1 MSAAHEAERVSAAR
15 EAERVS
21 AGLVAVVATR
31 PAQKMR
37 LAAWTAAWILLA
49 LGLAFGA
56 GGAYAVSLA
65 TEMIILSL
73 WAVSYNLVYGY
84 LGEIS
89 FGHAA
94 FFGAGAF
101 AVPLLAQRGF
111 PFGLALVGGFVSGAL
126 FAAAMT
132 LVLRRTRGVYYA
144 VLTFVLA
151 QVVYVVAIKWT
162 DFTGGDNGLPVA
174 RPAFLDGAGRYG
186 VFVLVIVTLALAALH
201 RAIQSPAGRVVQ
213 AIRQNERRATQIGYN
228 TAVYRAL
235 TFILSGAFSGIAG
248 ALYSPFIRFVSPD
261 VLFWTFSGQVI
272 IMTIMGGSGTFYG
285 PLAGVAVFVVL
296 RDVISS
302 WSASSGVVAG
312 IPVARLGEHWPL
324 FMGLLFFLIIVFEP
338 GGLAGIFARVRH
350 AFSRGEMERR
360 RRARSSRTS
369 HAEPG
374 SRLEERR

>member
-1 MSAAHEAERVSAAR
+1 MSNARTRAPPRSGQVGAMSALPAFAHDAKGAPRIRFALGA
-15 EAERVS
+15 
-21 AGLVAVVATR
+21 
-31 PAQKMR
+31 
-37 LAAWTAAWILLA
+37 AAWIAFA
-49 LGLAFGA
+49 LGLVFGV

-73 WAVSYNLVYGY
+73 WAVAYNFVYGY

-94 FFGAGAF
+94 FFGVGAF
-101 AVPLLAQRGF
+101 AVPLLAQHGW
-111 PFGLALVGGFVSGAL
+111 PFGLALAGGFAFGAL
-126 FAAAMT
+126 FAAAMG
-132 LVLRRTRGVYYA
+132 LILRRTRGVYYA

-162 DFTGGDNGLPVA
+162 DFTGGDNGLPVS
-174 RPAFLDGAGRYG
+174 RPAFLDAPGRYG
-186 VFVLVIVTLALAALH
+186 VFALVIVTVALAALH
-201 RAIQSPAGRVVQ
+201 RAIDSPAGRVVQ

-228 TAVYRAL
+228 TTVYRAL
-235 TFILSGAFSGIAG
+235 TFIVSGAFSGLAG

-285 PLAGVAVFVVL
+285 PLAGVALFVVL

-302 WSASSGVVAG
+302 WSASSAVIAG

-338 GGLAGIFARVRH
+338 GGLAGLVARMGRARAATAARVRRS
-350 AFSRGEMERR
+350 AGSPTTSRVD
-360 RRARSSRTS
+360 
-369 HAEPG
+369 PG